1 MIKASR
7 GRWKRPFEFHILSID
22 IPNPVGTTLARDRR
36 VIRKVP
42 MKRYVIAALSIFAV
56 AATVGWQ
63 LASHPEAS
71 VELQEISLI
80 QNSEHSQP
88 GPTNALAG
96 IRIRLSPSDFGYDI
110 GATADAVP
118 QISLA
123 AK

>member
-1 MIKASR
+1 
-7 GRWKRPFEFHILSID
+7 
-22 IPNPVGTTLARDRR
+22 
-36 VIRKVP
+36 
-42 MKRYVIAALSIFAV
+42 MKRYVIAALSIFV
-56 AATVGWQ
+56 AATTEGWQ
-63 LASHPEAS
+63 LASHPETS

-80 QNSEHSQP
+80 QHSEHSQP

-118 QISLA
+118 HISLA

>member
-1 MIKASR
+1 
-7 GRWKRPFEFHILSID
+7 
-22 IPNPVGTTLARDRR
+22 
-36 VIRKVP
+36 
-42 MKRYVIAALSIFAV
+42 
-56 AATVGWQ
+56 
-63 LASHPEAS
+63 

-96 IRIRLSPSDFGYDI
+96 VRIRFSPSDFGYDI

-118 QISLA
+118 HISLA

>member
-1 MIKASR
+1 
-7 GRWKRPFEFHILSID
+7 
-22 IPNPVGTTLARDRR
+22 
-36 VIRKVP
+36 
-42 MKRYVIAALSIFAV
+42 MKRYVIAALSIFA
-56 AATVGWQ
+56 AAASMGWT
-63 LASHPEAS
+63 LASHPETS
-71 VELQEISLI
+71 VGLQEISLI
-80 QNSEHSQP
+80 QHSEYSQP

>member
-1 MIKASR
+1 
-7 GRWKRPFEFHILSID
+7 
-22 IPNPVGTTLARDRR
+22 
-36 VIRKVP
+36 
-42 MKRYVIAALSIFAV
+42 MKRYVIVALLIFAA
-56 AATVGWQ
+56 AATVGWT
-63 LASHPEAS
+63 LASYPETS
-71 VELQEISLI
+71 VELQEIILI

-88 GPTNALAG
+88 GPTKQLAG

>member
-1 MIKASR
+1 
-7 GRWKRPFEFHILSID
+7 
-22 IPNPVGTTLARDRR
+22 
-36 VIRKVP
+36 
-42 MKRYVIAALSIFAV
+42 MKRYVIAALSIFAA